1 MNADGD
7 LMTNRRPHQAL
18 KLRHRPMPALV
29 ATVVGLLVVE
39 GLLRLVDTQPG
50 VLALFLSPA
59 GGARSY
65 RLKPNL
71 DLAAARS
78 HSRARAGANF
88 HG

>member
-7 LMTNRRPHQAL
+7 LMTDRRPHQAFQ
-18 KLRHRPMPALV
+18 LRHRLMLALV

-39 GLLRLVDTQPG
+39 GLLKL
-50 VLALFLSPA
+50 
-59 GGARSY
+59 Y